1 MHRSYNEY
9 ADRLIQE
16 LSLKRKSGDEYGD
29 VPCPNPHCDGGTD
42 RFYINNHNGEL
53 RHHCRKDCDFIE
65 RDKALQSRNLLPSWE
80 LETETPYHE
89 KKRIPLLNARLDGAN
104 VVIPL
109 AHVQT
114 GKVVGQQTIKPNGAK
129 IFNKGLK
136 KIGVGCF
143 IGDET
148 ERLYVTEGYA
158 TGVAVHKATG
168 QQVFF
173 ALDANTLPK
182 TVKLIEHPNVV
193 IAADND
199 DAGIKAAEA
208 SGKPWAAPENNGDD
222 WWDVYN
228 QHGNQAVT
236 DGLKR
241 LLSIDQG
248 TVEDE
253 IEILSEDEFIG
264 SLEIPDPIIDNLVAR
279 GRHLSL
285 TANTGDA
292 KTAMAAYFML
302 SISEPEC
309 VPLELV
315 QSSCDVLFCSGENPD
330 DLKMRLLGHKAD
342 NDKLTGK
349 RRYFISG
356 VFDVEQSFHKI
367 ETKAKSIP
375 DLGLIIVDTKQAFQ
389 TIENNNDNAE
399 NLRFASACR
408 RLTFLPSRPAVLVLC
423 HPIKKASKDNL
434 VPRGGS
440 AYLNEVDGNLSQ
452 WRSGEIVTLHWSG
465 KFRGSDF
472 EPIQFKLKKATHP
485 KLVDKLGRQIETV
498 ILERLSETA
507 VSEIRNETI
516 KFEDRVLL
524 SVRNNPKQSAAD
536 RCFDC
541 GLVNE
546 QNEPQKSKMHRML
559 NGLKND
565 KLINKLRKGW
575 ELTAKGKKEV
585 EQLDE
590 S

>member
-1 MHRSYNEY
+1 MHRSHNEY

-264 SLEIPDPIIDNLVAR
+264 SLEIPIRLSTIWLRAVAIC
-279 GRHLSL
+279 LSPQIQVMQKRL
-285 TANTGDA
+285 WQ
-292 KTAMAAYFML
+292 L
-302 SISEPEC
+302 ISC
-309 VPLELV
+309 CRS
-315 QSSCDVLFCSGENPD
+315 QNP
-330 DLKMRLLGHKAD
+330 
-342 NDKLTGK
+342 
-349 RRYFISG
+349 
-356 VFDVEQSFHKI
+356 
-367 ETKAKSIP
+367 
-375 DLGLIIVDTKQAFQ
+375 
-389 TIENNNDNAE
+389 NA
-399 NLRFASACR
+399 
-408 RLTFLPSRPAVLVLC
+408 SRWSWYRVVVTYCFVLV
-423 HPIKKASKDNL
+423 K
-434 VPRGGS
+434 
-440 AYLNEVDGNLSQ
+440 
-452 WRSGEIVTLHWSG
+452 
-465 KFRGSDF
+465 
-472 EPIQFKLKKATHP
+472 IQM
-485 KLVDKLGRQIETV
+485 I
-498 ILERLSETA
+498 
-507 VSEIRNETI
+507 
-516 KFEDRVLL
+516 
-524 SVRNNPKQSAAD
+524 
-536 RCFDC
+536 
-541 GLVNE
+541 
-546 QNEPQKSKMHRML
+546 
-559 NGLKND
+559 
-565 KLINKLRKGW
+565 
-575 ELTAKGKKEV
+575 
-585 EQLDE
+585 
-590 S
+590 